1 MVIPVSSMISCHSQP
16 SVALYFPRSR
26 MKPPTAEAT
35 IEVWPV
41 WFTGLLAVIV
51 QSPNP
56 LGRDAIPALEGMPLE
71 ALTASAKLKP
81 IERRMVGADQLVRL
95 IRS

>member
-1 MVIPVSSMISCHSQP
+1 
-16 SVALYFPRSR
+16 
-26 MKPPTAEAT
+26 
-35 IEVWPV
+35 
-41 WFTGLLAVIV
+41 V

-81 IERRMVGADQLVRL
+81 IERRMVGGDQLVRL